1 MDAPHTGA
9 RLETRILQ
17 RPRNK
22 LCDAPHTGARLET
35 VLGRRQEPDWR
46 MPPTRGHDLKRSYPG
61 LCSKHPPGDAPHTGA
76 RLETRSAYA
85 TDYATILDAPH
96 TGARLETLPAM
107 RQQIFR
113 RMPPTRGHDLK
124 HQYQCIFSKRCMD
137 APHTGARLE
146 TTVFRYASPSSLDA
160 PHTGA
165 RLETISGKS
174 GTGDREMPPTR
185 GHDLKRPQNTWI
197 EGL

>member
-76 RLETRSAYA
+76 RLETAGARTNAG
-85 TDYATILDAPH
+85 TWRRCPH
-96 TGARLETLPAM
+96 TGKRFK
-107 RQQIFR
+107 IFR
-113 RMPPTRGHDLK
+113 APSGKYARGCP
-124 HQYQCIFSKRCMD
+124 YRFAAFCF
-137 APHTGARLE
+137 
-146 TTVFRYASPSSLDA
+146 TVFALFLNAFLLQTASGVKAHAFVNADHSLDF
-160 PHTGA
+160 
-165 RLETISGKS
+165 L
-174 GTGDREMPPTR
+174 PPIQWLLLTY
-185 GHDLKRPQNTWI
+185 
-197 EGL
+197 